1 MTTLAANQTLFAIEL
16 DRRAGRPLNLFRVI
30 GWSVSA
36 LGNIPLTSFLGHFF
50 DQWHANA
57 NKVTI
62 NGTSYYF
69 SPQPPVGSPIN
80 TPSGDLVLM
89 PLGDGEISMTAILD
103 NAAARMSR
111 IYH

>member
-1 MTTLAANQTLFAIEL
+1 MTTIAVNQTLFALEL
-16 DRRAGRPLNLFRVI
+16 DRSAGKPLNLFRVI

-50 DQWHANA
+50 DQWHADA

-69 SPQPPVGSPIN
+69 SPQPPAGSRVN
-80 TPSGDLVLM
+80 SPSGELVLM
-89 PLGDGEISMTAILD
+89 PVEDDEISMTAILK
-103 NAAARMSR
+103 NAASRVNR